1 MVLIN
6 FQEKLLSN
14 LTGRTR
20 SGGLL
25 FSLYID
31 IFANETSDIDLR
43 KDMSE
48 ELISIVSSMQYS
60 YIPEKSDAKHLTFLD
75 CSTFEVVYNE
85 EIIVTGCKYVNGEF
99 ESYTVG
105 KKLRN

>member
-1 MVLIN
+1 MISIN
-6 FQEKLLSN
+6 FREKLLSHLN
-14 LTGRTR
+14 SRTR

-31 IFANETSDIDLR
+31 IFADETSNIDLR
-43 KDMSE
+43 KGMSE
-48 ELISIVSSMQYS
+48 ELKSLVSSMQYT

-99 ESYTVG
+99 ESYTVE